1 MQFRSEFNPPKFNK
15 QININDT
22 VMLIGSCFTDQ
33 IGNKISTHKIRTLQ
47 NPNGILFNPI
57 SISNAIE
64 TYLLNRKF
72 NTDDLFFRNELY
84 GSWLHHTSFSGLDKH
99 QVLNKI
105 NTAISGANNFL
116 KKADWLIITL
126 GSSFVYEKLTEAN
139 DEYCGVVANC
149 HKVPADKFVRR
160 LINSGEIKNVLQKL
174 CTRLHEFNKNLKIIF
189 TISPVR
195 HLRDGFVE
203 NNRSKA
209 NLIDAVHSVVDSSC
223 IFYFPSYE
231 LIIDDL
237 RDYRFYAED
246 LVHPNYFATQYVWE
260 KFIKSCLDKN
270 TQDLLIEI
278 NDINAAMLHKP
289 FNPQSQ
295 AHKKFLKKYAEK
307 TMAIQ
312 ERFPS
317 LDFENELKYFSLPG

>member
-22 VMLIGSCFTDQ
+22 VMLMGSCFTDQ
-33 IGNKISTHKIRTLQ
+33 IGNKISAHKIRTLQ

-57 SISNAIE
+57 SISNAVE
-64 TYLLNRKF
+64 TYLQNRKF
-72 NTDDLFFRNELY
+72 DTNDLFFRNELF

-99 QVLNKI
+99 LVLNKI
-105 NTAISGANNFL
+105 NTAISVANSFL

-126 GSSFVYEKLTEAN
+126 GSSFVYEKLPEAN
-139 DEYCGVVANC
+139 DKYCGVVANC
-149 HKVPADKFVRR
+149 HKVPADKFKRR
-160 LINSGEIKNVLQKL
+160 LINSHEIKIVLQQL
-174 CTRLHEFNKNLKIIF
+174 CTRLHEFNNNLKIIF

-209 NLIDAVHSVVDSSC
+209 GLIEAVHSVVDDSC

-260 KFIKSCLDKN
+260 KFIGSCLDKN
-270 TQDLLIEI
+270 TREVLTEI
-278 NDINAAMLHKP
+278 NEINAAMLHRP
-289 FNPQSQ
+289 FNSESQ
-295 AHKKFLKKYAEK
+295 AHRKFLDKYLEK
-307 TMAIQ
+307 TVAIKK
-312 ERFPS
+312 RFPS
-317 LDFENELKYFSLPG
+317 LNFENELKHFS